1 MTRRVGL
8 LLLVLLVAG
17 CGGGDDGSAV
27 EQEEFVVEL
36 EIPLISDLDEP
47 DVYGQAGLSPNGRN
61 GTRVVIRLDDP
72 HASKM
77 EALIRRGGC
86 GSFRG
91 AVSIPD
97 FDLGE
102 VKDGKLE
109 TEVDAPT
116 YDLRRTG
123 YALVVREPL
132 SEADLEKAR
141 ERIGPGVFEKGVCGD
156 LSSAERVED
165 V

>member
-1 MTRRVGL
+1 VRRLVPVA
-8 LLLVLLVAG
+8 LLLVLAG
-17 CGGGDDGSAV
+17 CGGGDNGSAV
-27 EQEEFVVEL
+27 EQEEFVLEL

-47 DVYGQAGLSPNGRN
+47 DVYGQAGISPNGRN

-72 HASKM
+72 HPSKM

-91 AVSIPD
+91 AVSVPD
-97 FDLGE
+97 FELGE
-102 VKDGKLE
+102 VNDGKLE

-132 SEADLEKAR
+132 SEEDLEKAR
-141 ERIGPGVFEKGVCGD
+141 DRLGPGVFEKGVCGD
-156 LSSAERVED
+156 LTSAERVED